1 MPLDDAYL
9 EEMTS
14 SSVADLNN
22 LGLGR
27 SGGACSAAVF
37 LKQFVSGIENTIPN
51 VSGNP
56 ELDDA
61 AVEQPENE
69 EKIAWAH
76 IDIAGG
82 MCSDYKLSI
91 YRAVSITLT
100 HFQPSYGFQAQ

>member
-1 MPLDDAYL
+1 MPLHDAYL

-22 LGLGR
+22 LG
-27 SGGACSAAVF
+27 SGGACSAAAF
-37 LKQFVSGIENTIPN
+37 LKQFVSGIENAIPN

-56 ELDDA
+56 ELDD

-82 MCSDYKLSI
+82 MCGDFKLSM
-91 YRAVSITLT
+91 Y
-100 HFQPSYGFQAQ
+100 